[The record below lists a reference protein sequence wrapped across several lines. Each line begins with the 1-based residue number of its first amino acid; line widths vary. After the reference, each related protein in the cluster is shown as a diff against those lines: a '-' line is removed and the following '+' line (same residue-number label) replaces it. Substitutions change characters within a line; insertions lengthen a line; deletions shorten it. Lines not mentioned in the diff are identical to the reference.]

1 MRPKLHSGWQPK
13 NITKNRDSMQAEDCE
28 MSSLDIPFDSFQ
40 LLPQG
45 FKILNSPLIDFRRIV
60 NHTHPLCT
68 HSFHCP
74 QGLLLPGSE
83 VLFFSLCT
91 ISRVSERASYSSKC
105 GLSTLYSTQK
115 SLLYTFDDASSTV
128 AVEHRAPST
137 YQSTDD
143 TCPAHVPRST
153 IIESIVLHGRL
164 DGDEN

>member
-1 MRPKLHSGWQPK
+1 VRSVD
-13 NITKNRDSMQAEDCE
+13 TTVA
-28 MSSLDIPFDSFQ
+28 
-40 LLPQG
+40 
-45 FKILNSPLIDFRRIV
+45 
-60 NHTHPLCT
+60 
-68 HSFHCP
+68 
-74 QGLLLPGSE
+74 
-83 VLFFSLCT
+83 
-91 ISRVSERASYSSKC
+91 
-105 GLSTLYSTQK
+105 LYSTQK